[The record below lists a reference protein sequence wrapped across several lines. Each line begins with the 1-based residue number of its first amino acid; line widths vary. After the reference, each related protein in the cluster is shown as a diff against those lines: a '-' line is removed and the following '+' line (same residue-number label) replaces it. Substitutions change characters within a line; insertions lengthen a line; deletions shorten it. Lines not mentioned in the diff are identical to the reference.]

1 MITGKPGD
9 TPRAGSSVSRVKV
22 LVSAALAAVL
32 SGTAYAQPDAPGAPH
47 KFAAQTI
54 TLAAAGDLI
63 VQPELVAQAAAD
75 ARATG
80 RNGRDF
86 TAILGAL
93 RPEIAAADLGLCH
106 METPLARPQDPP
118 TGYPIFNAPPELAE
132 AVADLGFDACSTA
145 SNHTLDYGEAGV
157 KRTLDGLDQA
167 GVRHA
172 GSARTRQEA
181 VTPTVVTVRGVKVG
195 LLSYTFS
202 FNGVSRPDG
211 KAWIANLIDERAILA
226 EARAAKA
233 AGAEIVVLSLHAGT
247 EYQHE
252 PDVGQ
257 VGLARNLLGSPDID
271 LVVGHHVHVVQPF
284 ERVNGKWIAYGIGNV
299 LTRFP
304 DGSPESTQDA
314 VVPTFTFTRGTDGW
328 RITAVE
334 VRPTWMEYQPKER
347 IVDLAEAL
355 GRADVTG
362 ERREAYQRAYNRI
375 NRWVTARGAA
385 RDGLVVARPGD

>member
-1 MITGKPGD
+1 MKALITG
-9 TPRAGSSVSRVKV
+9 
-22 LVSAALAAVL
+22 LLAMT
-32 SGTAYAQPDAPGAPH
+32 TAFVAQPDEPGAPRFH
-47 KFAAQTI
+47 AQTF
-54 TLAAAGDLI
+54 TLAAAGDLL

-75 ARATG
+75 ARAAG
-80 RNGRDF
+80 RQGRDF

-93 RPEIAAADLGLCH
+93 RPAIAGADLGLCH

-118 TGYPIFNAPPELAE
+118 TGYPIFNAPPELAG

-157 KRTLDGLDQA
+157 RRTLDGLDRA

-172 GSARTRQEA
+172 GSARSRQEA
-181 VTPTVVTVRGVKVG
+181 VTPTVVVVRGVKVG

-202 FNGVSRPDG
+202 FNGVPRPDG

-252 PDVGQ
+252 PDSGQ
-257 VGLARNLLGSPDID
+257 VGLARTLLASPDID
-271 LVVGHHVHVVQPF
+271 LIVGHHVHVVQPF
-284 ERVNGKWIAYGIGNV
+284 EQIDGEWIAYGIGNV

-304 DGSPESTQDA
+304 DGSPENTQDA

-328 RITAVE
+328 RVTAVE
-334 VRPTWMEYQPKER
+334 VRPTWMEYAPKER
-347 IVDLAEAL
+347 IVDLAAAL
-355 GRADVTG
+355 GRSDVTG

-375 NRWVTARGAA
+375 SRWVNARGAA
-385 RDGLVVARPGD
+385 ADGLVIARPGA